1 MRAFESKNPDISS
14 SERTKNVKS
23 KTILTIDCLL
33 RLALHEG

>member
-23 KTILTIDCLL
+23 KNDLT
-33 RLALHEG
+33 RL